1 MADDVIVWEKWTTY
15 NNDNSNKN
23 DKNENN
29 RSSAYKGRRKWTNQQ
44 ETRKVEEENAGD
56 AGDTEPDMNDPVA
69 QLAYWKERRESC
81 QEHKPH
87 NDNSNNYDKN
97 ENNRSRDYEGEREQ
111 EKQQAMRKVEEE
123 YNIEGMVS

>member
-1 MADDVIVWEKWTTY
+1 
-15 NNDNSNKN
+15 
-23 DKNENN
+23 
-29 RSSAYKGRRKWTNQQ
+29 
-44 ETRKVEEENAGD
+44 
-56 AGDTEPDMNDPVA
+56 MNDPVA

-81 QEHKPH
+81 QEHNPN
-87 NDNSNNYDKN
+87 NDNSNNNDKN